1 MSETGLGGGSP
12 VIVCIIGKKKS
23 GKTTTT
29 IGLVRELL
37 VRGHSV
43 MTAKHGHRFDMDREG
58 SDSWRHRVEA
68 GAHRVVIASPGQCAV
83 MGEWEEGGERPLEEL
98 VLRFLGD
105 AEVVVAEGFK
115 TSSAPKIEVFRRATH
130 AQPLYGVDPDVNG
143 EYIAILTDAPGFA
156 AHVPV
161 LDIEDPDRFSRL
173 ANLVE
178 DLIDGGR
185 P

>member
-1 MSETGLGGGSP
+1 VP

-37 VRGHSV
+37 ARGRNV
-43 MTAKHGHRFDMDREG
+43 MTAKHGHRFEMDTEG
-58 SDSWRHRVEA
+58 TDSWRHRVEA
-68 GAHRVVIASPGQCAV
+68 GAHRVVMAGSEQLAV
-83 MGEWEEGGERPLEEL
+83 MGGWGEAGERPLEEL
-98 VLRFLGD
+98 VGRFLSD

-130 AQPLYGVDPDVNG
+130 AQPLYGVDADVNG
-143 EYIAILTDAPGFA
+143 EYIAILTDVREFQ

-161 LDIEDPDRFSRL
+161 LDVDHPDRFSRL
-173 ANLVE
+173 ADLVE
-178 DLIDGGR
+178 NLLDGGR
-185 P
+185 S